1 MVDVAGTGARVAPAV
16 ELTVAGTPRLREL
29 ALSAR
34 ALQPDLEADRR
45 HLHAHPELGWE
56 EAETTAFV
64 AKRLGQLGYTV
75 RIGPDFLGAAP
86 RLGESANAV
95 AETGL
100 VAELEGTGP
109 GATVA
114 VRVDLDALPILEA
127 SQGHRPAAQDW
138 ASRRPGVMHACAHDG
153 HIAIALGV
161 ARLIA
166 ERAGA
171 FGGRFRLLFQPAEEG
186 TRGARSIVT
195 AGWLRD
201 VDVLLGYHI
210 GMGVP
215 TGTVALGTRGFLA
228 TRKYGLRLSGRP
240 AHAGNAPEQ
249 GRNALAGACHI
260 VLGLQALAQSSRPG
274 IRLNVGTLQSGTALN
289 VIPET
294 AKLGFELRAGAQP
307 DLDALAERAIAF
319 IEGTARAHG
328 LRHEIDLIGE
338 AADWANPSEV
348 AEWARSVSLGTEV
361 FESRLMDHDFGASE
375 DATLMLRA
383 VADQGGKA
391 GYFVLG
397 SDLAAPHHTSRFD
410 FDENVLWSGAAF
422 VGALALSALGTGD
435 RDADAPPTETG
446 RVEAAQASPHRGDGL
461 PLTSPATT

>member
-1 MVDVAGTGARVAPAV
+1 MVDVTGSESQIVPAIR
-16 ELTVAGTPRLREL
+16 LIADAPRLRQL
-29 ALSAR
+29 AVSAR
-34 ALQPDLEADRR
+34 DLQPDLVADRR
-45 HLHAHPELGWE
+45 FLHAHPELGWE

-64 AKRLGQLGYTV
+64 ANRLTQLGYTV
-75 RIGPDFLGAAP
+75 RIGSDFLGTAP
-86 RLGESANAV
+86 RLGQTANAV
-95 AETGL
+95 METGL
-100 VAELEGTGP
+100 VAELEGAGP
-109 GATVA
+109 GPIVA

-127 SQGHRPAAQDW
+127 DHAHRPAEQDW
-138 ASRRPGVMHACAHDG
+138 SSRRPGVMHACAHDG
-153 HIAIALGV
+153 HIAIGLAV

-186 TRGARSIVT
+186 TRGARSVVA

-228 TRKYGLRLSGRP
+228 TRKYGVRLSGRP

-274 IRLNVGTLQSGTALN
+274 VRVNVGTLQSGVALN

-294 AKLGFELRAGAQP
+294 ATLGFELRAGAQQ
-307 DLDALAERAIAF
+307 DLEALAERATAL
-319 IEGTARAHG
+319 IEGIALAHG
-328 LRHEIDLIGE
+328 LRHEIELVGE
-338 AADWANPSEV
+338 AADWANPSEL
-348 AEWARSVSLGTEV
+348 AEWARSVCRSVGL
-361 FESRLMDHDFGASE
+361 FETHLMDHDFGASE
-375 DATLMLRA
+375 DATLMLRD
-383 VADQGGKA
+383 VAARGGRA

-397 SDLAAPHHTSRFD
+397 SDLAAPHHTPGFD
-410 FDENVLWSGAAF
+410 FDEAVLWSGVAF
-422 VGALALSALGTGD
+422 VGVLALSALGSDDGD
-435 RDADAPPTETG
+435 AEAPATEARRAPQG
-446 RVEAAQASPHRGDGL
+446 RLDRSGGL
-461 PLTSPATT
+461 HLTSPAPT